1 MASLKLIP
9 LMKVAPV
16 LVGVSFIAAQ
26 ADPILAESAG
36 SSEQDLLQQ
45 IDNYNNEG
53 GDSLG
58 EIDQVNNV
66 NQLEDVSPDDWA
78 FEALRNLVERYGCI
92 AGYPD
97 GTFRGNEPMTRYEFA
112 AGLNACLQQIEQLIA
127 ADDQVDE
134 GDLETLERLVQEFEA
149 ELTTL
154 GTRVDDLEG
163 RVGQLEDTQFST
175 TTQLSGGVDFAL
187 TSGFGS
193 SKATLDGSND
203 IDTDSNIGFL
213 YKADLNFDASF
224 TGRDRL
230 RVRLRSADGDGFTQ
244 RATHEEGR
252 DGFAGDLTRLDDIR
266 STDGDFVLDTLTYRF
281 PLGERATIVVGAND
295 IDPDEAFEYNFGSGF
310 ILNDFIDGG
319 DIYTFEGDNLG
330 IFPGGRGDAGIS
342 TSFNLTDR
350 ISVGA
355 GYTADGG
362 DARDPQTGLFQDYS
376 AAANI
381 NYAGDHF
388 DIGLGYG
395 RTAIG
400 SEAFDIDSA
409 FVNGTSDIEDGS
421 FTQDAVG
428 LRGAARLGRRTEI
441 GGWVSYVDRN
451 FDVDGSSDSQD
462 DWAFGT
468 NVAFFDVGREGSKLA
483 IGFASPAQ
491 ASDFEVGGED
501 IQLDRAYVAEVS
513 YDFPVNDNISVIPG
527 VMAVFNPE
535 NNSDNDNVYV
545 GVLQTSFSF

>member
-1 MASLKLIP
+1 MAQ
-9 LMKVAPV
+9 AEPV
-16 LVGVSFIAAQ
+16 LAQ
-26 ADPILAESAG
+26 SAG
-36 SSEQDLLQQ
+36 TSEQDLLQQ
-45 IDNYNNEG
+45 IDSYNNEG

-58 EIDQVNNV
+58 EINQVNSV
-66 NQLEDVSPDDWA
+66 FQLEDVSPDDWA

-127 ADDQVDE
+127 ADDQVTE
-134 GDLETLERLVQEFEA
+134 EDLAALERLVQEFEA

-175 TTQLSGGVDFAL
+175 TTKLSGGVDFAL

-193 SKATLDGSND
+193 SQAVRTQGRNLSRDGAGNIISPD
-203 IDTDSNIGFL
+203 DTSDTDSNIGLL

-224 TGRDRL
+224 TGRDQL
-230 RVRLRSADGDGFTQ
+230 RVRLRAADGDGFTQ
-244 RATHEEGR
+244 RATHESGAFRQSDPNSFTE
-252 DGFAGDLTRLDDIR
+252 DLTRLADIR
-266 STDGDFVLDTLTYRF
+266 DTSGDFELDTLTYRF
-281 PLGERATIVVGAND
+281 PLGDRVTVVVGAND

-319 DIYTFEGDNLG
+319 DIYTLEGDNLG
-330 IFPGGRGDAGIS
+330 IFPGGRSDAGIS
-342 TSFNLTDR
+342 TSINLTDR

-355 GYTADGG
+355 GYTASGG
-362 DARDPQTGLFQDYS
+362 DARDPRTGLFQDYS
-376 AAANI
+376 AAANL
-381 NYAGDHF
+381 NYAGDRF

-400 SEAFDIDSA
+400 GGEFGIAGAVAGIP
-409 FVNGTSDIEDGS
+409 VET

-428 LRGAARLGRRTEI
+428 LRGAARLGRRTEV

-451 FDVDGSSDSQD
+451 FDFDRGSQD
-462 DWAFGT
+462 DWGFGA
-468 NVAFFDVGREGSKLA
+468 NVAFFDVGKEGSKLSL
-483 IGFASPAQ
+483 GFASPAQ
-491 ASDFEVGGED
+491 ASDFEFRDRGTGQTNTIE
-501 IQLDRAYVAEVS
+501 LDRAYIAEIS

-527 VMAVFNPE
+527 FMAVFNPE
-535 NNSDNDNVYV
+535 NNSDNDTVYV